1 MENENRSSMF
11 INFVAVVSIASA
23 VGLSYLSFM
32 NWQNAYSISKAQ
44 FICTKIQQVGK
55 NLDDVIC
62 VQYTNQKFQ
71 ECASVTYPK
80 QPAPLH
86 HHFHGDKAHQHLILL
101 WLHLQHIAMFYR
113 LITYFLSSNFI

>member
-1 MENENRSSMF
+1 MENENNSSV
-11 INFVAVVSIASA
+11 IVNVVAVVSMAAA

-62 VQYTNQKFQ
+62 VQYTNQKFAKEAVALNQ
-71 ECASVTYPK
+71 MMSK
-80 QPAPLH
+80 
-86 HHFHGDKAHQHLILL
+86 
-101 WLHLQHIAMFYR
+101 
-113 LITYFLSSNFI
+113 